1 MVGSCAREQAG
12 DRCVALV
19 ARVGSSP
26 AGCAFSNS
34 PGKWHQLSAPRAPS
48 PPQAPITTLVSCAGH
63 SLLLHTGR
71 LLCHKLPCTAARASC
86 CRQHWSGAGRSGPPA
101 PEPPLSEVPPPTPCP
116 PPLSPLP
123 GWSPHPPP
131 LPPCEGLACASQ
143 LTLSDYGNVGVFYNQ
158 PERSLEEIHK
168 VLSEV
173 LDAGAVPI
181 GVGGTHIQCVVIL
194 LLVLA
199 ISACL
204 GCYCS

>member
-1 MVGSCAREQAG
+1 M
-12 DRCVALV
+12 ALV

-63 SLLLHTGR
+63 SLLLQTGR

-101 PEPPLSEVPPPTPCP
+101 PDLPIAEVLPAPPC
-116 PPLSPLP
+116 
-123 GWSPHPPP
+123 
-131 LPPCEGLACASQ
+131 LPPCAGVDYASQ